1 MNGSTPG
8 VAAIQTYFVD
18 VDLKAS
24 RPMEEY
30 FIEASLASLA
40 RSSAT

>member
-8 VAAIQTYFVD
+8 VAAIQTYF